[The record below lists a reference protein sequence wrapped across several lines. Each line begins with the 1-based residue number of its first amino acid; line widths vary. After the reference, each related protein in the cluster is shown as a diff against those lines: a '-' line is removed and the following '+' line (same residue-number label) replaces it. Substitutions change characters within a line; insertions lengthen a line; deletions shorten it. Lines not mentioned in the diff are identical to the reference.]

1 MSRSGNGKEF
11 NFINDIGKSLII
23 NEEAQIYYSLELD
36 KFFMFI
42 EHTNK
47 YKELHVCLN
56 KGSSYIRYRYNNKG
70 YSFSV
75 NKFKKSLHKK

>member
-1 MSRSGNGKEF
+1 
-11 NFINDIGKSLII
+11 
-23 NEEAQIYYSLELD
+23 
-36 KFFMFI
+36 MFI

-56 KGSSYIRYRYNNKG
+56 KGISYIRYRYNNKG

-75 NKFKKSLHKK
+75 NKFKKSLNKQ